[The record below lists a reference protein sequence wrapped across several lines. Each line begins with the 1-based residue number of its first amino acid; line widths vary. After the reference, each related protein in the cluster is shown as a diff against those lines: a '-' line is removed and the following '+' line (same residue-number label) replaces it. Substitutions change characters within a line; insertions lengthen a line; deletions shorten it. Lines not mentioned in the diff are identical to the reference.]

1 MLPKDLY
8 RELGFKEGKT
18 QDEFIAYRQEIE
30 TSKLNFEMLPITGG
44 EFLMGSPLT
53 DEKRGENEMIAHK
66 VKVSDF
72 WMGKYEVTWDEYE
85 LWMINLDKD
94 NRDYNQKQSDKAD
107 TLSDAV
113 TKPTAPYVDMS
124 FGMGKSG
131 HPAICMTQLSAKM
144 YCMWLS
150 ARTGEFYRLPTEAEW
165 EYACKAGTSTA
176 YSFGDD
182 SKDLSNHSG
191 TWETVDS
198 NTSGS
203 VPSHPTLLAFMI
215 CMVMFGNG
223 SLINLHHHQPNHPK
237 SCVTTL
243 WWLQTLCIRGWLRE
257 DRGTTEPRVIE
268 VRQEWV
274 LKKHGSNRTH
284 KYRKVSGTIRM
295 LFLSVSGLFAQEKFH
310 L

>member
-1 MLPKDLY
+1 
-8 RELGFKEGKT
+8 
-18 QDEFIAYRQEIE
+18 
-30 TSKLNFEMLPITGG
+30 
-44 EFLMGSPLT
+44 
-53 DEKRGENEMIAHK
+53 
-66 VKVSDF
+66 
-72 WMGKYEVTWDEYE
+72 
-85 LWMINLDKD
+85 
-94 NRDYNQKQSDKAD
+94 
-107 TLSDAV
+107 
-113 TKPTAPYVDMS
+113 
-124 FGMGKSG
+124 MGKSG

-182 SKDLSNHSG
+182 SKDLSDHSWHLG
-191 TWETVDS
+191 NSRFKYQRVGSKSPNPFGLYDMHGNVWEWVLDQFT
-198 NTSGS
+198 
-203 VPSHPTLLAFMI
+203 
-215 CMVMFGNG
+215 
-223 SLINLHHHQPNHPK
+223 HHQPNHPK

-310 L
+310 P